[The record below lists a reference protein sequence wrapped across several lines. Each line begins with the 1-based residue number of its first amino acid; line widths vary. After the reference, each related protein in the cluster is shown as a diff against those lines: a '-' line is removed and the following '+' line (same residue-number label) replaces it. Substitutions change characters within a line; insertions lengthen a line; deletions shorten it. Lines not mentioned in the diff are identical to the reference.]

1 MKVRGLVPNF
11 DNPASVTGA
20 LQNPLGGAKN
30 SSQVTPSPGDE
41 QPLQQNPPDCRL
53 GSLVVRAQV
62 FSGDWLAIEK
72 DRLYRVIG

>member
-20 LQNPLGGAKN
+20 KSARRSKEPFT
-30 SSQVTPSPGDE
+30 SQPSPGDE
-41 QPLQQNPPDCRL
+41 QPLQQNRPDCGL